1 MPRVNIKDILRTYQL
16 TPIDTVK
23 SLLLSDDGEAK
34 ELFDNLAEP
43 LMELMERRV
52 ARAKLVAWAGPYM
65 LKTYKEEVS
74 VVSSQRA
81 GFHFGASKA
90 TEEKIR
96 DYQLDNAIQQVSSGA
111 PLLWELLSTLL
122 SSDEEVV
129 RQRKV
134 MARRRKKK
142 RAKKRRQRRSEGG
155 GSATDSDSAAMVI
168 DGDDGEGGEASGN
181 TDGNGE
187 EGESLLDSEDEAED
201 EIDRAEKRQEGL
213 NDIRTLVC
221 LSIIMKSSN
230 SRCNAFQTL
239 VGVFLH
245 ATVAP
250 ESVREFLSSIGL
262 SISTT
267 SIHNAVTSLAG
278 NAEGAM
284 KTLGSSLLTLFAYD
298 NLDMDLK
305 RSVPTAENTQETQ
318 VHLTTGTMLPL
329 HPMVTR
335 EDLDCSEH
343 LWNTCRHDNSPSVP
357 MEKLIELHAKPRDAQ
372 GLLPRDRF
380 RVWKFISDL
389 LHHGPEEF
397 KKHLGN
403 LTAPETYEAIPMHKT
418 TQVPNR
424 TLDIA
429 PSGPIE
435 NAQAIKALLT
445 QAGIGDPAE
454 RRVQTDIGNSVILVS
469 GDLLTG
475 ERIRSV
481 LESRAVEQTPWRR
494 LQFVVYVMGLF
505 HLKMACA
512 DAIWR
517 IFISKKDSKAE
528 DDETSMMEY
537 IRQIRPKESLKFANK
552 PGFRR
557 THEAIEHIGIVLR
570 LDSWRAAVAEEH
582 PECESLEDWATKE
595 PSWEDIVRVATKL
608 GKMDAT
614 TNDIDSTM
622 RLADDEARD
631 IQYENNLLRHHYFL
645 LYEEISYAMNHGD
658 IGRVEACFLP
668 WMNIFAGCGKHKYA
682 AELRRYLEDVHFRYP
697 AGIKKAI
704 RPNILINLTGKEGK
718 WRGIDWLV
726 EHNNLYIKVSTH
738 TLDGKD
744 TQRDDQQRIY
754 GGKYSNHTKAHII
767 KESQLIEVYK
777 NTRIQFEQMFCL
789 DHKTTRHSPP
799 NMRETFQQL
808 GRQMK
813 RDKVNVFQ
821 ARRQSKNEISDYEG
835 LGFEIMMR
843 KLGKLESEVEVEAEA
858 EATTADDAELED
870 DGGIDM

>member
-16 TPIDTVK
+16 TPLNVVK
-23 SLLLSDDGEAK
+23 SLLLNDDGEAR
-34 ELFDNLAEP
+34 ELLDNLAEP
-43 LMELMERRV
+43 LLKVMEGRV
-52 ARAKLVAWAGPYM
+52 AQAKLVAWAGPYM
-65 LKTYKEEVS
+65 LRTYKEEVS
-74 VVSSQRA
+74 GISSQRA
-81 GFHFGASKA
+81 GFHFGASKT

-96 DYQLDNAIQQVSSGA
+96 GYQLGEAIQQVSNGA
-111 PLLWELLSTLL
+111 PQLWNLLSTLL

-129 RQRKV
+129 SQRKTL
-134 MARRRKKK
+134 ARRRRRK
-142 RAKKRRQRRSEGG
+142 RAKKRRQSRKEGG
-155 GSATDSDSAAMVI
+155 GSATESDDTAMAI
-168 DGDDGEGGEASGN
+168 DADDGEGGEA
-181 TDGNGE
+181 DGNRNEAGGNATMDGE
-187 EGESLLDSEDEAED
+187 EGQSLLDSDDEAED
-201 EIDRAEKRQEGL
+201 EIDRAEKRQKGL

-239 VGVFLH
+239 VGIFLH

-305 RSVPTAENTQETQ
+305 RSVPTAENVQETQ

-335 EDLDCSEH
+335 EDLNCSEQ
-343 LWNTCRHDNSPSVP
+343 LWNTCRPDNSPSVP
-357 MEKLIELHAKPRDAQ
+357 TEKLIELHAKPPDAQ

-397 KKHLGN
+397 KKHLAR
-403 LTAPETYEAIPMHKT
+403 LKAPETYEAIPMHKT

-429 PSGPIE
+429 PSGPLE

-445 QAGIGDPAE
+445 QAGIGDPTE
-454 RRVQTDIGNSVILVS
+454 RRVQTDIGNSVVLVS

-475 ERIRSV
+475 ERLRSV

-528 DDETSMMEY
+528 EDETSMMEY
-537 IRQIRPKESLKFANK
+537 IP
-552 PGFRR
+552 
-557 THEAIEHIGIVLR
+557 IEHIGIVLR
-570 LDSWRAAVAEEH
+570 LDSWRAAVSEE
-582 PECESLEDWATKE
+582 PAGCESLEDWAATE

-608 GKMDAT
+608 GKMDST
-614 TNDIDSTM
+614 VNDIDSAM
-622 RLADDEARD
+622 RLMDDEARD
-631 IQYENNLLRHHYFL
+631 VQYENNLLRHHYFL

-658 IGRVEACFLP
+658 IGRVESCFLP

-682 AELRRYLEDVHFRYP
+682 AELRRYLEDVHF
-697 AGIKKAI
+697 
-704 RPNILINLTGKEGK
+704 
-718 WRGIDWLV
+718 
-726 EHNNLYIKVSTH
+726 
-738 TLDGKD
+738 
-744 TQRDDQQRIY
+744 
-754 GGKYSNHTKAHII
+754 
-767 KESQLIEVYK
+767 
-777 NTRIQFEQMFCL
+777 
-789 DHKTTRHSPP
+789 
-799 NMRETFQQL
+799 
-808 GRQMK
+808 
-813 RDKVNVFQ
+813 
-821 ARRQSKNEISDYEG
+821 
-835 LGFEIMMR
+835 
-843 KLGKLESEVEVEAEA
+843 
-858 EATTADDAELED
+858 
-870 DGGIDM
+870 